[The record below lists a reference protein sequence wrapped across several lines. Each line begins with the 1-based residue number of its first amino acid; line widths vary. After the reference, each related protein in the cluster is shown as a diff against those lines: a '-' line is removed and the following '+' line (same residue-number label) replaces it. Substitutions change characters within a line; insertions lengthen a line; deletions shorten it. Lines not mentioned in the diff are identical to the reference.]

1 MRASLSRI
9 RSHLNYATVVSG
21 LTAFVILCGGVA
33 FAADQLGKN
42 SVGKKQLKANAVT
55 TAKIKKNAV
64 TAAKIRAG
72 AVDASKVKDG
82 ALGAGEFQ
90 LSGAP
95 YTRIAEEL
103 RANVGIAA
111 PGGMEPFVT
120 TPLPGISYT
129 QEAGRTDSYVGAVDV
144 NFAPT
149 CSGARQVIALL
160 MMDLP
165 PGIKL
170 FPEPDPAIILYIV
183 AAGSMLDPGTSGQAT
198 KRVNL
203 SSYALGGTRFGPA
216 TAQSHTFTL
225 TFAGACEAGSGV
237 TVDKVALDVIGTN

>member
-1 MRASLSRI
+1 MGALLTRI
-9 RSHLNYATVVSG
+9 RSHLSYATVVSG
-21 LTAFVILCGGVA
+21 LTAFVVLCGGAA
-33 FAADQLGKN
+33 FAADQLAKN

-64 TAAKIRAG
+64 TAAKIKAG
-72 AVDASKVKDG
+72 AVDGSKVKAG
-82 ALGAGEFQ
+82 SLGSGEFQ

-103 RANVGIAA
+103 RANVSIAA

-144 NFAPT
+144 SFAPT
-149 CSGARQVIALL
+149 CTGARQVLALVL
-160 MMDLP
+160 MDLP
-165 PGIKL
+165 PGLKL
-170 FPEPDPAIILYIV
+170 FPTPDPEIILYIV
-183 AAGSMLDPGTSGQAT
+183 AAGSEIDPGTSGQAT

-203 SSYALGGTRFGPA
+203 SSYSLGGTRFAPA

-225 TFAGACEAGSGV
+225 TFAGICESGSGV